1 MEGRFS
7 RLSGEAVGSICMEP
21 DLRVIVRVEC
31 SSGHRGEEVPLAFF
45 IGDRRI
51 EVVEILDRWPGRDHR
66 YFKVR
71 GNDGG
76 LFILRHDAPSGE
88 WEITLFEQR

>member
-1 MEGRFS
+1 
-7 RLSGEAVGSICMEP
+7 MEP

-31 SSGHRGEEVPLAFF
+31 SSGHHGEEVPLVFF
-45 IGDRRI
+45 VGDRRI
-51 EVVEILDRWPGRDHR
+51 EILEVLDRWPGRDHR

-71 GNDGG
+71 GSDSG
-76 LFILRHDAPSGE
+76 LYILRHDAPSGE